1 MGTVK
6 YSPPQRISK
15 EHIVEN
21 FDCGETSLNDWL
33 KKRAVK
39 NDLGDASRT
48 YVVCCEKIVVAYYSL
63 HLGCI
68 QHSEAISL
76 GARSLGDE
84 TSPGSHRKI
93 KRNMPD
99 PIPAIVLGRLAVD
112 ASHQGKGLARAL
124 IKDMFLR
131 AIQVSDLAGTKAVL
145 VKALN
150 DKVIA
155 FYQSFG
161 FVPSKTDPLLLMKA
175 IAEVRASFKESIF

>member
-6 YSPPQRISK
+6 YSPPQRIKST
-15 EHIVEN
+15 HIVDN
-21 FDCGETSLNDWL
+21 FDCGELSLNDWL
-33 KKRAVK
+33 KKRAIK
-39 NDLGDASRT
+39 NDVDDASRT
-48 YVVCCEKIVVAYYSL
+48 YVVCCKDRVVAYYSL

-68 QHSEAISL
+68 KHSEAV
-76 GARSLGDE
+76 
-84 TSPGSHRKI
+84 RKV

-99 PIPAIVLGRLAVD
+99 PIPAIVLGRLATDVN
-112 ASHQGKGLARAL
+112 HQGKGLAKAL

-150 DKVIA
+150 ENVSY

-161 FVPSKTDPLLLMKA
+161 FVQSKTDPLLLMKA
-175 IAEVRASFKESIF
+175 IVEVRASFDEAFVEKEEENSQ

>member
-1 MGTVK
+1 MGRIN
-6 YSPPQRISK
+6 YSPPQRISP
-15 EHIVEN
+15 EHSLED

-33 KKRAVK
+33 KKRALK
-39 NDLGDASRT
+39 NDLSDASRT
-48 YVVCCEKIVVAYYSL
+48 YVVCCENKVVAYYSL

-68 QHSEAISL
+68 QHISAI
-76 GARSLGDE
+76 
-84 TSPGSHRKI
+84 RKI

-112 ASHQGKGLARAL
+112 KRHQGKGLAKGL
-124 IKDMFLR
+124 IKDMFLK

-150 DKVIA
+150 DKVRN

-161 FVPSKTDPLLLMKA
+161 FVQSKTDPLLLMKA
-175 IAEVRASFKESIF
+175 ISEVRVSFKQK

>member
-6 YSPPQRISK
+6 YSPPQRISTK
-15 EHIVEN
+15 HIVEN
-21 FDCGETSLNDWL
+21 FDCGEISLNDWL
-33 KKRAVK
+33 IKRALK

-48 YVVCCEKIVVAYYSL
+48 YVVCCDNTVVAYYSL

-68 QHSEAISL
+68 QHSVAV
-76 GARSLGDE
+76 
-84 TSPGSHRKI
+84 RKI
-93 KRNMPD
+93 KPNMPD

-112 ASHQGKGLARAL
+112 ELHQGKGLARAL

-131 AIQVSDLAGTKAVL
+131 AIQVSDLAGTKAVV

-150 DKVIA
+150 DKVTA

-161 FVPSKTDPLLLMKA
+161 FVQSKTDLLLLMKA
-175 IAEVRASFKESIF
+175 IAEVRASLNQ

>member
-6 YSPPQRISK
+6 YSPPQRIKS

-21 FDCGETSLNDWL
+21 FDCGESSLNDWL
-33 KKRAVK
+33 KKRAIK
-39 NDLGDASRT
+39 NDITDASRT
-48 YVVCCEKIVVAYYSL
+48 YVVCCDKIVVAYYSL

-68 QHSEAISL
+68 QHKEAL
-76 GARSLGDE
+76 G
-84 TSPGSHRKI
+84 KI
-93 KRNMPD
+93 KLNMPE
-99 PIPAIVLGRLAVD
+99 PIPALVLGRLAVD
-112 ASHQGKGLARAL
+112 VKHQGKGLARVL

-150 DKVIA
+150 EDVTA

-161 FVPSKTDPLLLMKA
+161 FVQSKTNPLLLMKA
-175 IAEVRASFKESIF
+175 ISEVRVSFEQASG

>member
-33 KKRAVK
+33 KKRALK

-48 YVVCCEKIVVAYYSL
+48 YVVCCDNIIVAYYSL

-68 QHSEAISL
+68 QHSEAV
-76 GARSLGDE
+76 
-84 TSPGSHRKI
+84 RKI
-93 KRNMPD
+93 RRNMPD

-112 ASHQGKGLARAL
+112 ANHQGKGLARAL

-150 DKVIA
+150 DKVTV

-175 IAEVRASFKESIF
+175 IAEVRASFEESIDD

>member
-6 YSPPQRISK
+6 YSPPQRISS
-15 EHIVEN
+15 EHILEN
-21 FDCGETSLNDWL
+21 FDCGEASLNDWL

-48 YVVCCEKIVVAYYSL
+48 YVVCCDNTVVAYYSL

-68 QHSEAISL
+68 QHSEAV
-76 GARSLGDE
+76 
-84 TSPGSHRKI
+84 RKI

-112 ASHQGKGLARAL
+112 ELHQGKGLARAL

-150 DKVIA
+150 DKVTD

-161 FVPSKTDPLLLMKA
+161 FVQSKTDSLLLMKA
-175 IAEVRASFKESIF
+175 ISEVRASFKESIDDKAAKNT

>member
-6 YSPPQRISK
+6 YSSPQRISG

-33 KKRAVK
+33 KKRALK

-48 YVVCCEKIVVAYYSL
+48 YVVCCDDKVVAYYSL

-68 QHSEAISL
+68 QHSEAV
-76 GARSLGDE
+76 
-84 TSPGSHRKI
+84 RKI

-131 AIQVSDLAGTKAVL
+131 AIQISDLAGTKAVL
-145 VKALN
+145 VKVLN
-150 DKVIA
+150 DKVTA

-161 FVPSKTDPLLLMKA
+161 FVQSKTDPLLLMKA
-175 IAEVRASFKESIF
+175 ISEVRASFKESIEDQ

>member
-1 MGTVK
+1 MGIVK

-33 KKRAVK
+33 KKRALK
-39 NDLGDASRT
+39 NDLTDASRT
-48 YVVCCEKIVVAYYSL
+48 YVVCCENIVVAYYSL

-68 QHSEAISL
+68 QHSEAV
-76 GARSLGDE
+76 
-84 TSPGSHRKI
+84 RKI

-112 ASHQGKGLARAL
+112 TSHQGKGLARAL

-131 AIQVSDLAGTKAVL
+131 VIQVADLAGTKAVL

-150 DKVIA
+150 DRVTA

-161 FVPSKTDPLLLMKA
+161 FVQSKTEPSLLMKA
-175 IAEVRASFKESIF
+175 IAEVRASFQESIDDK

>member
-1 MGTVK
+1 MGRVK
-6 YSPPQRISK
+6 YSLPQRIDL

-33 KKRAVK
+33 HQRALK
-39 NDLGDASRT
+39 NDLTDASRT
-48 YVVCCEKIVVAYYSL
+48 YVVCCNKIVVAYYSL

-68 QHSEAISL
+68 QHSEAV
-76 GARSLGDE
+76 
-84 TSPGSHRKI
+84 RKI

-112 ASHQGKGLARAL
+112 VKHQGKGLARAL

-150 DKVIA
+150 DEVIT

-161 FVPSKTDPLLLMKA
+161 FIPSKTAPLLLMKA
-175 IAEVRASFKESIF
+175 ISEVRASFDEALDS

>member
-1 MGTVK
+1 MVTVK
-6 YSPPQRISK
+6 YSPPQRISS

-33 KKRAVK
+33 KKRALK

-48 YVVCCEKIVVAYYSL
+48 YVVCCDDNVVAYYSL

-68 QHSEAISL
+68 QHSEAV
-76 GARSLGDE
+76 
-84 TSPGSHRKI
+84 RKI

-112 ASHQGKGLARAL
+112 ANHQGKGLARAL
-124 IKDMFLR
+124 IKDIFLR

-150 DKVIA
+150 DEVTA

-175 IAEVRASFKESIF
+175 IAEVRASLNQ

>member
-6 YSPPQRISK
+6 YSPPQRISR

-33 KKRAVK
+33 KKRALK

-48 YVVCCEKIVVAYYSL
+48 YVVCCDDKVVAYYSL

-68 QHSEAISL
+68 KHSEAI
-76 GARSLGDE
+76 
-84 TSPGSHRKI
+84 RKI

-112 ASHQGKGLARAL
+112 ANHQGKGLARAL

-150 DKVIA
+150 DKVTA

-161 FVPSKTDPLLLMKA
+161 FVQSKTDPLLLMKA
-175 IAEVRASFKESIF
+175 IAEVRASLNQ